1 MKRAVFISLPLLF
14 ANAFAENHLD
24 LHYYCHYEAD
34 ILLHYV
40 MHVLLLACLTMLFIL
55 PANCRGTHKVP
66 PLERKEAQLRH
77 IFMMIQ
83 FQFPAE
89 DGNVLN
95 DNYLAKR
102 NKDQHEIKRCIELN
116 AARLA
121 SRVSRHFLPR
131 MKN

>member
-1 MKRAVFISLPLLF
+1 MKPIFCYITLCMF
-14 ANAFAENHLD
+14 F
-24 LHYYCHYEAD
+24 C
-34 ILLHYV
+34 
-40 MHVLLLACLTMLFIL
+40 L
-55 PANCRGTHKVP
+55 PASQCSSFCLPIVVEHTKS
-66 PLERKEAQLRH
+66 PLSERKEAQLRH

-83 FQFPAE
+83 FQFPTE

-121 SRVSRHFLPR
+121 SRVSQHFLPR
-131 MKN
+131 MKKLKHF